1 MTKKK
6 DLYIGEDTARTVDCT
21 RETYR
26 FCREQLDRLGL
37 DRRRGLDIGTNQGL
51 GVRPEDWSDCQLTI
65 SDYRREYVTRAKRNL
80 PDIPAV
86 VLDGTRLPLPSKS
99 LGFVMIHQVIEHL
112 KPEDQQHALNEIT
125 RVLIPKGI
133 AFVSTPNADS
143 RPKGSRPYS
152 PDHKHELSQAEFLTL
167 LHNRFESVC
176 ISQGHLRHSSVFN

>member
-1 MTKKK
+1 M
-6 DLYIGEDTARTVDCT
+6 
-21 RETYR
+21 
-26 FCREQLDRLGL
+26 
-37 DRRRGLDIGTNQGL
+37 
-51 GVRPEDWSDCQLTI
+51 
-65 SDYRREYVTRAKRNL
+65 
-80 PDIPAV
+80 

-167 LHNRFESVC
+167 LHNRFESVQVYGQRFLKRGMAGRVYQLARNSPLNDVYFNC
-176 ISQGHLRHSSVFN
+176 LPRSWRLRIRDRLSANQQADVIRPFGDRDVPRSFVAVCHQPKK